1 MSTPLEDG
9 VMGQF
14 GGESILDRWK
24 KLVRPSSK
32 DDIMIAVTKCCEIQ
46 QLITLLED
54 SKEIVPLF
62 I

>member
-24 KLVRPSSK
+24 KLVGPSSK
-32 DDIMIAVTKCCEIQ
+32 DNITIVVTKCCEIQ
-46 QLITLLED
+46 QLLTLLED
-54 SKEIVPLF
+54 SKETVPLF